1 MNREFDFYRLEDRVL
16 LSGEGMEGAIAEGVD
31 DAALM
36 DALMA
41 EATDVGGEA
50 ASSQTGL
57 QVADD
62 GTIIDSE
69 QVLISTISQ
78 IDLTQPLQVVFVDE
92 GVQDRD
98 VLVQDLVTNGDAEV
112 QWLVVELSSEADG
125 IAQVTSVLSQL
136 SGVDAVHIVS
146 HGDGNGI
153 QLGDT
158 QLDLATAEGRA
169 GEIALWADALDAEGD
184 LLIYGCD
191 LASTEDGQTLIES
204 LGALCDCDV
213 AASDDATGHEELGG
227 DWHFEYIVGQV
238 DTDVAFSVDVQQNW
252 NGTLASVTV
261 TTLDDVVD
269 RTASSVADLVND
281 PGADGL
287 ISLREAIIASNANA
301 DADVIYLGAGV
312 HTLSISNLDINADVQ
327 IIGLANGLSLIHI
340 SEPTR
345 PY

>member
-158 QLDLATAEGRA
+158 CLLYTSDA
-169 GEIALWADALDAEGD
+169 ADE
-184 LLIYGCD
+184 
-191 LASTEDGQTLIES
+191 
-204 LGALCDCDV
+204 
-213 AASDDATGHEELGG
+213 
-227 DWHFEYIVGQV
+227 
-238 DTDVAFSVDVQQNW
+238 
-252 NGTLASVTV
+252 
-261 TTLDDVVD
+261 
-269 RTASSVADLVND
+269 
-281 PGADGL
+281 
-287 ISLREAIIASNANA
+287 
-301 DADVIYLGAGV
+301 
-312 HTLSISNLDINADVQ
+312 
-327 IIGLANGLSLIHI
+327 
-340 SEPTR
+340 
-345 PY
+345 